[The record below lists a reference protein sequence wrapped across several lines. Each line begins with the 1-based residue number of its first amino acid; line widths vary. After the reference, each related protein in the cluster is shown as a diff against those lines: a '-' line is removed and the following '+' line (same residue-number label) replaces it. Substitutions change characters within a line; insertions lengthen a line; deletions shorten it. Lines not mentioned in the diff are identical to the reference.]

1 MVFSVALYFCFTFWD
16 IHTVIGLYL
25 VDNMPSFEEITCQ
38 EKAKADMCIKVSFSN
53 GDHDILM
60 MNRASKTSSIYEGI
74 LKGDMNI
81 PAVVIDIP
89 MHNKRFVRNIRP
101 KNLNK

>member
-1 MVFSVALYFCFTFWD
+1 
-16 IHTVIGLYL
+16 
-25 VDNMPSFEEITCQ
+25 MPSFEEITCQ

-60 MNRASKTSSIYEGI
+60 MNRASKTSSIYEGV

-89 MHNKRFVRNIRP
+89 TQNKRFVRNIHP